1 MKKKNL
7 SFLIIPHRGEIWEKK
22 ISYPQLYL
30 TFLTLV
36 LFLGMGAF
44 STVNYLKHRLDH
56 YNLAQLEKENE
67 YLQKRLSEMKP
78 LISDLKEEM
87 NQLMEKEKSIRL
99 VFGLPEVDDAI
110 REVGVGGPNPFA
122 YGDGSNMDMSG
133 SVADVDKLL
142 RQTKF
147 ERENLTHIHDQLLGK
162 KDLLEHT
169 PSIAPS
175 TGYLSRGFGVKID
188 PFTGLRQPHWGID
201 LAADIGTPVYAT
213 ANGKVFFTG
222 WHYGMGKL
230 VIIDHGY
237 SYRTH
242 YGHLNKINVKKGQ
255 LIKRGDVIG
264 GVGNTGYSTGPHLHY
279 EVHFQDKPV
288 NPKDY
293 ILSEKYIFD

>member
-7 SFLIIPHRGEIWEKK
+7 SLLIIPHRGEIWEKK
-22 ISYPQLYL
+22 ISYPKLYL
-30 TFLTLV
+30 ISLALV
-36 LFLGMGAF
+36 LFLGVGAF
-44 STVNYLKHRLDH
+44 STLNYFKHQLNH
-56 YNLAQLEKENE
+56 YNLAQLEGEKE
-67 YLQKRLSEMKP
+67 YLEKRLSEMKP
-78 LISDLKEEM
+78 FISELKEEM
-87 NQLMEKEKSIRL
+87 NQLMEKEKNIRL
-99 VFGLPEVDDAI
+99 VFGLPEVDEAI
-110 REVGVGGPNPFA
+110 REVGVGGPDPFA
-122 YGDGSNMDMSG
+122 YEGSSNMELSE
-133 SVADVDKLL
+133 SLADVDKLL

-147 ERENLTHIHDQLLGK
+147 ERENLTQIHDQLLGK

-175 TGYLSRGFGVKID
+175 VGYLSRGFGVKID

-213 ANGKVFFTG
+213 AKGRVFFTG
-222 WHYGMGKL
+222 WHYGMGNL

-237 SYRTH
+237 GYRTH
-242 YGHLNKINVKKGQ
+242 YGHLNKIKVKKGQ
-255 LIKRGDVIG
+255 TVERGDLIG

-279 EVHFQDKPV
+279 EVHYRNEPV